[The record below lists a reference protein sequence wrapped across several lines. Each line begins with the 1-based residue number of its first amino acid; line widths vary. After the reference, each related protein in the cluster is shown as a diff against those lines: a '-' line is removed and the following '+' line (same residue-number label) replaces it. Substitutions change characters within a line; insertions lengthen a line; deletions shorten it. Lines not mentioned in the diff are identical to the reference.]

1 MRESLMQKNMLEA
14 LAILVHSA
22 SEHIKLWSLLLLSE
36 LMHNLTTTV
45 TDTRKL
51 RSNRLSSPSL
61 HTYTKT
67 IPTSNSMVIATSS
80 SNLLSSSTKLFS
92 LTFVPDQVEEAV
104 EPLLTADE
112 LISSAHDNFKQP
124 ESVVAYG
131 SNYGKIRDIYGILMK
146 LFEPSMTAEIRA
158 AAISVV
164 TSSLPVVDL
173 ISIIACHRVVDVFY
187 PGDSESETWNESFW
201 QGLIRAST

>member
-1 MRESLMQKNMLEA
+1 M
-14 LAILVHSA
+14 
-22 SEHIKLWSLLLLSE
+22 
-36 LMHNLTTTV
+36 
-45 TDTRKL
+45 
-51 RSNRLSSPSL
+51 
-61 HTYTKT
+61 
-67 IPTSNSMVIATSS
+67 
-80 SNLLSSSTKLFS
+80 
-92 LTFVPDQVEEAV
+92 PDQVEEAV

-187 PGDSESETWNESFW
+187 PGDSESETWNESFLAGSDKSINLNP
-201 QGLIRAST
+201 QILYSIFLSSAYMT